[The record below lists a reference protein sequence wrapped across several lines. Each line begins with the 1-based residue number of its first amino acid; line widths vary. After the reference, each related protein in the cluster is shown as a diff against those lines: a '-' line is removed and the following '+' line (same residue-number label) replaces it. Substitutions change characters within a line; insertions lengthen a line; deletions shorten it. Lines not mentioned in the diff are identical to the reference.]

1 MNWKSQDKRIGTLK
15 EQLATIKPHLE
26 VLQQKKEDWVKQ
38 FVGVRKQITHIFVGK
53 LQQHNLVQ
61 SYY

>member
-38 FVGVRKQITHIFVGK
+38 FVGVRK
-53 LQQHNLVQ
+53 
-61 SYY
+61 